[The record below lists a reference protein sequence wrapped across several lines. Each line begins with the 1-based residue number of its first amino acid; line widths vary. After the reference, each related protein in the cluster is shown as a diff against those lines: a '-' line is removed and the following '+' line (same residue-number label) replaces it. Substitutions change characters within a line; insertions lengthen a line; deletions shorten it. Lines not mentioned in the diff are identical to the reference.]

1 MVKYTNFHHVSF
13 ATKNLA
19 ASRAFFGGV
28 LGLEEISRPAFTFP
42 GAWYA
47 LGDRQLHIIE
57 NQQAAGAASARQ
69 SRSDHVALEVPDIAA
84 VRKALESHGVSF
96 EEGTNQ
102 QLGMAQL
109 FCRDPDGHVIEF
121 IQFLDKS

>member
-1 MVKYTNFHHVSF
+1 MVEYANFHHVSF
-13 ATKNLA
+13 ASKNLA
-19 ASRAFFGGV
+19 ASRAFFGEV
-28 LGLEEISRPAFTFP
+28 LGLQEINRPAFTFP

-57 NQQAAGAASARQ
+57 NQDGGGTTPARQ

-84 VRKALESHGVSF
+84 VKNALQSHGIAF

-102 QLGMAQL
+102 QLGMAQV

-121 IQFLDKS
+121 IQFLHKG